1 MRGTR
6 VGRVFLHKTVVR
18 VVHFKDR
25 RLGVKGKEV
34 EGGISQKLNRKGGK
48 VSRLWVSEVV
58 C

>member
-34 EGGISQKLNRKGGK
+34 EGGIGQKLNRKGGK
-48 VSRLWVSEVV
+48 VSRHYTVGK
-58 C
+58 

>member
-48 VSRLWVSEVV
+48 VSRHYTVGK
-58 C
+58 